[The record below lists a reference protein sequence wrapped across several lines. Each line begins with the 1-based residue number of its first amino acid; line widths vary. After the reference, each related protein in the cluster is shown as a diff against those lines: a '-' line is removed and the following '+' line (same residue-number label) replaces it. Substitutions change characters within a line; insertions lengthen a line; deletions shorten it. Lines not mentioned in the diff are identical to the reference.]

1 ALGEPLRLL
10 MAAVGIVLLIACAN
24 VAGLLLARSTSR
36 ERELA
41 VRFALGASRRRV
53 MQQMLTESILLSLA
67 GAALGIVLAY
77 AGASALA
84 AFASTNGDQAFP
96 IDVTPD
102 LRILLFTMGVAL
114 ATGVGFGLAP
124 AIRGSRTR
132 SAAEM
137 SRGATES
144 APATLSA

>member
-1 ALGEPLRLL
+1 

-41 VRFALGASRRRV
+41 VRLALGASQRRV

-67 GAALGIVLAY
+67 GAALGTLLAY

-84 AFASTNGDQAFP
+84 AFASTSGDRP
-96 IDVTPD
+96 LHIDALPD
-102 LRILLFTMGVAL
+102 LRVLLFTMGVAL
-114 ATGVGFGLAP
+114 ATGIGFGLAP
-124 AIRGSRTR
+124 AI
-132 SAAEM
+132 
-137 SRGATES
+137 
-144 APATLSA
+144 